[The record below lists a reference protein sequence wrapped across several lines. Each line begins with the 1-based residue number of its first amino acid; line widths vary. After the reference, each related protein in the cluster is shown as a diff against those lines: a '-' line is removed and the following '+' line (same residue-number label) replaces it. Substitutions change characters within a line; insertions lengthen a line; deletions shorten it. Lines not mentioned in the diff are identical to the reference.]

1 MGDRTAVPPYEVP
14 NLRVVANDMPP
25 ILRASW
31 LRGVSALPNSFA
43 HESYVDELATAAGA
57 DPVDYRLRHLKDERA
72 AELVRLTA
80 ARAGWIEHTKPQQQ
94 APQGDVLKGQGFAY
108 SRYSHSKFPGFSAAW
123 AAWVADVEVNRVT
136 GDVHV
141 SRVVVGHDAG
151 MMINPAGVRHQVHG
165 NVLQTTSRALK
176 ERVEVEPSMNVPVA
190 REWGSYPILSFRE
203 VPVVEVMLMPRP
215 GEAPLGAGESSSV
228 PGTAAI
234 ANAIFDATGVRFRE
248 PPFTPE
254 VVRAALN
261 PLPAPPQ
268 VAPQVSRTE
277 PVSARPGTSRPLR
290 TNPRQPLDTD
300 SKEDSFCVAMTRGML
315 VSFAEKLSYRYR
327 SRYHLY

>member
-1 MGDRTAVPPYEVP
+1 M
-14 NLRVVANDMPP
+14 
-25 ILRASW
+25 
-31 LRGVSALPNSFA
+31 
-43 HESYVDELATAAGA
+43 
-57 DPVDYRLRHLKDERA
+57 
-72 AELVRLTA
+72 
-80 ARAGWIEHTKPQQQ
+80 
-94 APQGDVLKGQGFAY
+94 
-108 SRYSHSKFPGFSAAW
+108 
-123 AAWVADVEVNRVT
+123 ADVEVNRVT

-176 ERVEVEPSMNVPVA
+176 ERIELEPSTNVPAA

-268 VAPQVSRTE
+268 R
-277 PVSARPGTSRPLR
+277 
-290 TNPRQPLDTD
+290 
-300 SKEDSFCVAMTRGML
+300 RGAGGAA
-315 VSFAEKLSYRYR
+315 SHAACR
-327 SRYHLY
+327 